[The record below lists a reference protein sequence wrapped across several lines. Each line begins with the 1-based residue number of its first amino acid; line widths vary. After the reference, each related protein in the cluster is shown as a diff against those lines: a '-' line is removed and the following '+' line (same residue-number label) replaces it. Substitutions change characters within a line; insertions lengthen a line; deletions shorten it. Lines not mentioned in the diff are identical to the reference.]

1 MQFPFVMVLYMTT
14 TLVECQAISQ
24 NILCA
29 EEILKNQWVGAGMGA
44 SATIHPPFNAVYEKL
59 P

>member
-29 EEILKNQWVGAGMGA
+29 EEILKNQWVGAGMGRRLQF
-44 SATIHPPFNAVYEKL
+44 TPLNAAYEKL